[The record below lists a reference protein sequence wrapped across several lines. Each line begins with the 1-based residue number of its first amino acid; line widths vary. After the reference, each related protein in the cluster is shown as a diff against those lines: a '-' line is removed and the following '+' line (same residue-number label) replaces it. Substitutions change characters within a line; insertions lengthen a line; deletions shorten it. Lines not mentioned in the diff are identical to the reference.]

1 MKEKL
6 LFMTV
11 CLLKTE
17 QYSVTMGSIQ
27 ITNEIKTFNFVSS
40 KALLSIGTSCF
51 EKLIYNCPFLI
62 D

>member
-1 MKEKL
+1 
-6 LFMTV
+6 MTV

-17 QYSVTMGSIQ
+17 QYNVTMGLIQ